1 MAKVETLTNN
11 IDAKTIEE
19 IYRRVSKVVYY
30 DFSRQLMDRDK
41 EDYVQEIV
49 VHCIKMHDWTWT
61 TIKNKAIDIYRKY
74 LNHEGKCQIYD
85 ATEVQEND
93 GYDLSRDETVS
104 CKTLKDKIERELRV
118 ESMDVTDEWQKK
130 EYGVAFKLL
139 DIIMKDITDVKDSI
153 DMKIDIKCQGKKYR
167 AGKLSRLYM
176 GFYFPEY
183 HPMTIS
189 EGYKKL
195 QKATEVVLNVI
206 G

>member
-1 MAKVETLTNN
+1 MAKIESLNTD
-11 IDAKTIEE
+11 IDAKTIDV
-19 IYRRVSKVVYY
+19 IYGRVSKVVYY
-30 DFSRQLMDRDK
+30 DFGRQLMDRDK

-49 VHCIKMHDWTWT
+49 IHCIKMHDWTWT

-93 GYDLSRDETVS
+93 GYDLSRDETVT
-104 CKTLKDKIERELRV
+104 CKTLKDKIVRELQI

-139 DIIMKDITDVKDSI
+139 EVIMKDITDSKNPMDI
-153 DMKIDIKCQGKKYR
+153 QIDIKCQGKKYR

-176 GFYFPEY
+176 NFYFPDY

-195 QKATEVVLNVI
+195 QKATEAVLSVNE
-206 G
+206 